1 MVSGPHGP
9 EWGHGRLCNFL
20 DAVEYLT
27 LASLLDAFGTTH
39 GRACWR
45 RLRSALISAIMRDD
59 RPVWVIFPLEEG
71 APQIVSSA
79 IGVAPMVA
87 HGHPARITNL
97 RPTIARRLEEYR
109 AKAGQ
114 EDEPDVVAINRIE
127 T

>member
-1 MVSGPHGP
+1 
-9 EWGHGRLCNFL
+9 
-20 DAVEYLT
+20 
-27 LASLLDAFGTTH
+27 
-39 GRACWR
+39 
-45 RLRSALISAIMRDD
+45 
-59 RPVWVIFPLEEG
+59 
-71 APQIVSSA
+71 
-79 IGVAPMVA
+79 MVA